1 MRVRDILQQKGGEV
15 VTIEANRTVHDAI
28 CKLNEHK
35 MGALIV
41 TAGGGEV
48 KGIIT
53 ERDILRMC
61 GEQCVHLTNPE
72 LAGTGCPAL
81 VADIMTTE
89 LVIGVPDDRLDYVMG
104 VMTQNRIR
112 HLPIMDSGSLVGIVS
127 IGDVVRAHLQET
139 QYENRMLKDYIHG
152 VVSH

>member
-1 MRVRDILQQKGGEV
+1 
-15 VTIEANRTVHDAI
+15 
-28 CKLNEHK
+28 
-35 MGALIV
+35 
-41 TAGGGEV
+41 
-48 KGIIT
+48 
-53 ERDILRMC
+53 
-61 GEQCVHLTNPE
+61 
-72 LAGTGCPAL
+72 
-81 VADIMTTE
+81 MTTE